1 MGKGNFEKLH
11 FRYFSGHLGI
21 LAAILDLRQISG
33 WPKSLF
39 LLVWSK
45 EEESTEKIF
54 PDAEWIKNVIVISVI
69 EH

>member
-11 FRYFSGHLGI
+11 FRYFGGHLGI

-45 EEESTEKIF
+45 EEESTEKTLVGKERHFIL
-54 PDAEWIKNVIVISVI
+54 AWTCLKV
-69 EH
+69 